1 MAKITVYH
9 YELQDPFSGITMRS
23 RHPATRRAI
32 DAAGG
37 TLLQETA
44 QEVGLEWVTDD
55 GIVEE
60 WPIPDDHSGT
70 RVVDG
75 SQWK

>member
-9 YELQDPFSGITMRS
+9 YELNDPYTGIAIRS

-37 TLLQETA
+37 SLLPDSA
-44 QEVGLEWVTDD
+44 IDVGLEWVDDD
-55 GIVEE
+55 GIVTE
-60 WPIPDDHSGT
+60 WPIPEG
-70 RVVDG
+70 RPGGRAVEI
-75 SQWK
+75 SQK

>member
-9 YELQDPFSGITMRS
+9 YELQDPFSGISMRS

-37 TLLQETA
+37 ILLQETA
-44 QEVGLEWVTDD
+44 QEVDLQWVTDD

-60 WPIPDDHSGT
+60 WPIPEGEHGT